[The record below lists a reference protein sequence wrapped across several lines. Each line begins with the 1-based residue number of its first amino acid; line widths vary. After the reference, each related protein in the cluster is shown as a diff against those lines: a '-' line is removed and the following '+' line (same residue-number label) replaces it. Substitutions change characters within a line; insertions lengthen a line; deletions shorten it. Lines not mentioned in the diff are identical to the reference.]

1 VDSVV
6 FASKKPPLWGGFFG
20 KVEPR
25 TRLSSQQCRKAAVPE
40 LRLNP
45 RQPVVFLILCLGN
58 IGPEYVD
65 TRHNIGFMVAD
76 YLAQKFEA
84 PCFELGR
91 HAFTTEFKNK
101 GHRYVLVKPTTFMNL
116 SGKAAA
122 HWLSTLKIQAENML
136 VVTDD
141 LALPFGKLRLKGQ
154 GSAGGHN
161 GLKDIQATLGTDVY
175 ARLRFGVDAN
185 FSKGRQVDY
194 VLDAFSADE
203 RIDLPLR
210 IEKAADAVLAFG
222 SMGLERAMNIVN
234 VK

>member
-1 VDSVV
+1 M
-6 FASKKPPLWGGFFG
+6 K
-20 KVEPR
+20 
-25 TRLSSQQCRKAAVPE
+25 
-40 LRLNP
+40 
-45 RQPVVFLILCLGN
+45 FLVLALGN
-58 IGPEYVD
+58 IGPEYAD

-76 YLAQKFEA
+76 YLAQKFDA
-84 PCFELGR
+84 PRFELGR
-91 HAFTTEFKNK
+91 HAFTTEIKSK
-101 GHRYVLVKPTTFMNL
+101 GHTYALVKPTTFMNL

-122 HWLSTLKIQAENML
+122 HWLSTLKIPVENML

-185 FSKGRQVDY
+185 FPKGRQVDY
-194 VLDAFSADE
+194 VLNPFSADE
-203 RIDLPLR
+203 QIDLPLR
-210 IEKAADAVLAFG
+210 IEKAGEAVLAFG
-222 SMGLERAMNIVN
+222 AMGLERAMNVVN

>member
-1 VDSVV
+1 M
-6 FASKKPPLWGGFFG
+6 K
-20 KVEPR
+20 
-25 TRLSSQQCRKAAVPE
+25 
-40 LRLNP
+40 
-45 RQPVVFLILCLGN
+45 FLVLALGN
-58 IGPEYVD
+58 IGPEYAD

-76 YLAQKFEA
+76 YLAKKFEA
-84 PCFELGR
+84 PRFELGR
-91 HAFTTEFKNK
+91 HAFTTEIKSK
-101 GHRYVLVKPTTFMNL
+101 GHTYVLVKPTTFMNL

-122 HWLSTLKIQAENML
+122 HWLSTLKLPVENML

-194 VLDAFSADE
+194 VLERFSADE
-203 RIDLPLR
+203 QIDLSLR
-210 IEKAADAVLAFG
+210 IEKAGEAVLAFG
-222 SMGLERAMNIVN
+222 AMGLERAMNIVN

>member
-1 VDSVV
+1 M
-6 FASKKPPLWGGFFG
+6 
-20 KVEPR
+20 
-25 TRLSSQQCRKAAVPE
+25 
-40 LRLNP
+40 
-45 RQPVVFLILCLGN
+45 VFLVLALGN
-58 IGPEYVD
+58 IGPEYAD

-76 YLAQKFEA
+76 YLAAKFEA
-84 PCFELGR
+84 PRFELGR

-101 GHRYVLVKPTTFMNL
+101 GNRYVLVKPTTFMNL
-116 SGKAAA
+116 SGKAAQ
-122 HWLSTLKIQAENML
+122 HWLSTLKIPVENML

-194 VLDAFSADE
+194 VLDPFSADE

-210 IEKAADAVLAFG
+210 IEKAGEAVLAFG
-222 SMGLERAMNIVN
+222 STGLERAMNIVN